1 MNISFDKIYCISY
14 LERMERREF
23 MEYQFKELGIFD
35 KVEFVNALD
44 LSKILPEKILDDVNK
59 NVSLFP
65 IFSCALSH
73 YTCVKSAKLFGYKKI
88 LILEDDM
95 CFLKNKET
103 LELFFNNLP
112 DDWDYIKY
120 MYVWY
125 FNTIKLNENILYY
138 PLNSGMF
145 GDNNTNAGIYALNE
159 RAIDLYLSI
168 CEKNKLNTSDYIKF
182 FFNSFKNSPLKSYI
196 PSKLICT
203 QYLYLIDE
211 NKYKPGNVKQ
221 FGHPMFDFNSNDFYL
236 PKTKLKSILNNNR

>member
-1 MNISFDKIYCISY
+1 MKCLTDSIKDSFGPHNKISFA
-14 LERMERREF
+14 LN
-23 MEYQFKELGIFD
+23 EYKNVLLDYFGEFD
-35 KVEFVNALD
+35 KVEFVNAFD

-65 IFSCALSH
+65 IFGCVLSH

-138 PLNSGMF
+138 FLAIFLN
-145 GDNNTNAGIYALNE
+145 
-159 RAIDLYLSI
+159 
-168 CEKNKLNTSDYIKF
+168 KK
-182 FFNSFKNSPLKSYI
+182 
-196 PSKLICT
+196 
-203 QYLYLIDE
+203 
-211 NKYKPGNVKQ
+211 
-221 FGHPMFDFNSNDFYL
+221 
-236 PKTKLKSILNNNR
+236 